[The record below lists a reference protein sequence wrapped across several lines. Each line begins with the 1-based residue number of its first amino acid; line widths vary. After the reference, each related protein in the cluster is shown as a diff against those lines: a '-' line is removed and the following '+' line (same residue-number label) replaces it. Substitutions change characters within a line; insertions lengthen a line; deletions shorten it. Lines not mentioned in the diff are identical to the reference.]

1 MRYPTKANSRHGK
14 KMSRNRSVIVNNQF
28 WPENNNNQYEVYSMI
43 RYIQWSV
50 YQIMIESHRDCCH
63 HNYDT
68 RNRDQIHID
77 RTRTRY
83 ADKRVRIY
91 LPTVLNLTPTPL
103 LEKIATHSL
112 QGFALNLKK
121 YFIHQ
126 YSDICS
132 IPNCY
137 ICRHNLTWLVIVATC
152 VTFPCLFFFVCLLFV
167 CLFVFLKPSGNG
179 GFLMYLMYHLVA
191 STVAATKP

>member
-1 MRYPTKANSRHGK
+1 MLDLSTLKFYYRYVHDNLPAYFYSFR
-14 KMSRNRSVIVNNQF
+14 IVT
-28 WPENNNNQYEVYSMI
+28 
-43 RYIQWSV
+43 QWT
-50 YQIMIESHRDCCH
+50 Y

-91 LPTVLNLTPTPL
+91 LPTVLNSTPTAL

-152 VTFPCLFFFVCLLFV
+152 VTFPCLFFFVCCLFV
-167 CLFVFLKPSGNG
+167 CSFSLNHQE
-179 GFLMYLMYHLVA
+179 M
-191 STVAATKP
+191 AALSCIECITWWLPR